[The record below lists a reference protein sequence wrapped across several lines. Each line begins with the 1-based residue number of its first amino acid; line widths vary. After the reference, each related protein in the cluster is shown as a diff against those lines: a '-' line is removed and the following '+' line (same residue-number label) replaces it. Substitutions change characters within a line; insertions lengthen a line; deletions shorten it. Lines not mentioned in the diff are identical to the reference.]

1 MSGQVSVDDLFS
13 MLGGAL
19 SSKAGNNGK
28 GELVIA
34 GSGIAPL
41 RQMTLEAIQYI
52 RAADIVYHACQTA
65 AEEAF
70 IKLNAKDSFDLRCLY
85 GPDKPRT
92 DTYVQM
98 AEVCHDG
105 SLRNLPSNIILP

>member
-1 MSGQVSVDDLFS
+1 MPNQISVDELFG

-19 SSKAGNNGK
+19 SLPAVKTGK

-41 RQMTLEAIQYI
+41 RQMTLESIQYI
-52 RAADIVYHACQTA
+52 RAADIVYHSAQTA

-70 IKLNAKDSFDLRCLY
+70 IKANAKDSFDLRSLY
-85 GPDKPRT
+85 GPTKPRS

-98 AEVCHDG
+98 SEVCHDRG
-105 SLRNLPSNIILP
+105 QQH

>member
-1 MSGQVSVDDLFS
+1 MSSQINVDELFQ

-19 SSKAGNNGK
+19 SPKASNNGK

-34 GSGIAPL
+34 GSGLAPL
-41 RQMTLEAIQYI
+41 RQMTLETIQFI
-52 RAADIVYHACQTA
+52 RSADIVYHGCQTA

-70 IKLNAKDSFDLRCLY
+70 VKLNAKDSFDLRCLY
-85 GPDKPRT
+85 GPDKARS

-98 AEVCHDG
+98 AEVSYSQEQPHH
-105 SLRNLPSNIILP
+105 ILASKT